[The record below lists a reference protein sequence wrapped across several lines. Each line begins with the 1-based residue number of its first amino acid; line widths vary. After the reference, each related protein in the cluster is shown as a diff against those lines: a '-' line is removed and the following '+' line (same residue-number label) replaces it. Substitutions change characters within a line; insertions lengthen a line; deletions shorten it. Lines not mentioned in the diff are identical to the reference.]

1 MAPLMVDGS
10 LGCYYIKCFP
20 YAAGGFGY
28 SVGHFD
34 IVVMYQFEKFK
45 DKWDYEAY
53 SFNRHHFSLNLGYH
67 F

>member
-10 LGCYYIKCFP
+10 LGCHYIKCVP
-20 YAAGGFGY
+20 YSAGGLGY

-53 SFNRHHFSLNLGYH
+53 SYNRHHFSLNLGYH

>member
-1 MAPLMVDGS
+1 MVDGS
-10 LGCYYIKCFP
+10 LGCHYIKCFP
-20 YAAGGFGY
+20 YAAGGLGY

-45 DKWDYEAY
+45 AKCDESSSYK
-53 SFNRHHFSLNLGYH
+53 RHHFSLNLGFH